1 MKGAA
6 LTMGF
11 GRVAEL
17 SSEIVQASRELAG
30 DRVAKA
36 LEVLEEHLSRV
47 KVVPAG

>member
-11 GRVAEL
+11 SRVAEL
-17 SSEIVQASRELAG
+17 SSEIVHASRELAG
-30 DRVAKA
+30 ERVAKA
-36 LEVLEEHLSRV
+36 VEVLDGHLSRV